1 TRERSTRAEIA
12 EAESR
17 MKLEASIEGIRSEF
31 DVEPAIAL
39 DAPAPPIPEGTT
51 LAGRA
56 RALERDLRL
65 MGPINPLAL
74 EEHEALQERQAFL
87 QEQLGDVKERRRELM
102 RVIRAVDQEI
112 VSVFEQAFA
121 DVAEHFTALFATL
134 FPGGGGKLS

>member
-39 DAPAPPIPEGTT
+39 DAPAPAVPEGTT

-56 RALERDLRL
+56 RELERDLRL

-74 EEHEALQERQAFL
+74 EEHRALHERHEFL
-87 QEQLGDVKERRRELM
+87 GAQLEDVKGSRRELN
-102 RVIRAVDQEI
+102 RVVRAVDREI
-112 VSVFEQAFA
+112 ATVFEQAFA
-121 DVAEHFTALFATL
+121 DVAGHFSSL
-134 FPGGGGKLS
+134 